1 MGFLTGRVQFVRY
14 KVKGKAYKTFDN
26 DHLERLASKA
36 IGQARVISADGV
48 DVGWTAGDHLLDTR
62 FDLEK
67 NVIND
72 ALHFAFRIDQLK
84 LPGDLLRAYTQVEM
98 EGIAAG
104 NPSGKISAKQK
115 REAREAAKARLEEEA
130 KDGRFLQRR
139 THSLMWDAPSNELLV
154 ASTAQGAI
162 DRLVTLFQQ
171 TFGSGFEIQ
180 GAGARAY
187 DLAELREQTR
197 GVDDATPTI
206 FVTGG
211 SAKELAWAPDENSRD
226 FLGNEFLLWLWYVL
240 ETEGDTIKLADES
253 EIVIML
259 ARSLVLECPRGQTG
273 KETITSDAPN
283 KLPEARRAVQSGK
296 LPRKAGLTIVRH
308 DQAYELTL
316 HAENLGV
323 SAAKMPA
330 IDEPD
335 DRARIEERITQI
347 RHLTESLDLLYDVF
361 GRRRLISDWSKETTR
376 MRKWLADT
384 E

>member
-1 MGFLTGRVQFVRY
+1 MAFLTGRVQFVRF
-14 KVKGKAYKTFDN
+14 KVKGRAHKTFDT
-26 DHLERLASKA
+26 DHLERLTSRA
-36 IGQARVISADGV
+36 IGQARVISSDGV

-84 LPGDLLRAYTQVEM
+84 IPGDLLRAYTQVEM
-98 EGIAAG
+98 EGVAAA
-104 NPSGKISAKQK
+104 NPSGRISASQK
-115 REAREAAKARLEEEA
+115 REARQAARERLEEEA
-130 KDGRFLQRR
+130 RDGRFLQRR

-154 ASTAQGAI
+154 ATTAQGAI
-162 DRLVTLFQQ
+162 DRLLTLFQQ
-171 TFGSGFEIQ
+171 TFGSGFELQ

-197 GVDDATPTI
+197 NVDDATPTM

-211 SAKELAWAPDENSRD
+211 SAKELAWSPDETSRD
-226 FLGNEFLLWLWYVL
+226 FLGNEFLLWLWFVL
-240 ETEGDTIKLADES
+240 ETEGDTLKLADES
-253 EIVIML
+253 EVAIML

-273 KETITSDAPN
+273 RETITSDAPTR
-283 KLPEARRAVQSGK
+283 LPEARRAVQSGK
-296 LPRKAGLTIVRH
+296 LPRKAGLTLVRH
-308 DQAYELTL
+308 DQTYELTL

-330 IDEPD
+330 TEEED

-347 RHLTESLDLLYDVF
+347 RHLVESLDLLYDAY
-361 GRRRLISDWSKETTR
+361 GRRRLSSDWAKETTR
-376 MRKWLADT
+376 MRKWLVDS